1 MLRRCFSHNVSLL
14 SPDLSVILLPI
25 SYIIFLDEGPKTPDV
40 SIATGS
46 NLNLLTSSGYLD
58 LLLDSALAAAWPTS
72 IAELFTEFSPYVFT
86 QVAE

>member
-72 IAELFTEFSPYVFT
+72 IAELFTELSPYVFT
-86 QVAE
+86 QVAY